1 MIRVYPQKRDR
12 NIDCIISER
21 RSIFDWCFV

>member
-12 NIDCIISER
+12 SIDCIISER
-21 RSIFDWCFV
+21 GSIFD